1 MYTNSCITMF
11 QEEMKSNTHLYLLL
25 QMVQTQNHS
34 KLWLKKE
41 KKQKILVL
49 EKSTEMFTNLFTIM
63 SQEEMSLNIQLSP
76 QLQMVQTQNH
86 SKPWLK
92 NLKKQKILDL
102 EKSTEMFTNSFT
114 IMSQEEMSLNIQLYH
129 QLQMDLIQNLLR
141 L

>member
-11 QEEMKSNTHLYLLL
+11 QEEMKSNTHLYPLL

-49 EKSTEMFTNLFTIM
+49 EKSTEMFTNSFTIM

-76 QLQMVQTQNH
+76 QLQMVQIQNH
-86 SKPWLK
+86 SKLWLK
-92 NLKKQKILDL
+92 NLKKQKILVL